1 VESATGKVHSE
12 MKDKITH
19 FTQLKVWQMS
29 HTLFLSALED
39 IKHFPKDIGGRVVAD
54 QLIRSLGSI
63 GANTAEGFN
72 SNTTKQYISYL
83 NIARNSSAE
92 AENWYYKKHDANWL
106 NKNLAEERIKV
117 CNNLCKM
124 FYSMINHLERRIR
137 K

>member
-1 VESATGKVHSE
+1 VNN
-12 MKDKITH
+12 KITH

-29 HTLFLSALED
+29 HKLFLDALSD
-39 IKHFPKDIGGRVVAD
+39 IKRFPKDIGGKVVAD

-63 GANTAEGFN
+63 GVIAEGFN

-92 AENWYYKKHDANWL
+92 AENWFYKIRDTNWQDR
-106 NKNLAEERIKV
+106 NLAEERIKV
-117 CNNLCKM
+117 CNDLCKM